1 MKLFYVKPA
10 GVAIVF
16 FCLQKETHQ
25 GKGHHAHKGRKN
37 TRIIRRC
44 YLMRQGGRLRMEQ
57 VADLPWNAP

>member
-1 MKLFYVKPA
+1 LFSFACRKKRT
-10 GVAIVF
+10 
-16 FCLQKETHQ
+16 KE
-25 GKGHHAHKGRKN
+25 KGTMLTREEKN